1 MSVRRASASDRDA
14 IHRLYAEFF
23 ELSPPPPYSGA
34 SLERELAEVDGILES
49 GIAAIADDGDEAVG
63 FALARRKRGTEGFVS
78 DLYVRP
84 EARRQGVARRLMR
97 AVTEALRE
105 AGATHVTLFVDADNA
120 DARAVYRRWGFRE
133 RVLQLVVE
141 TDALE
146 QRLGGDTRG
155 SFGSIHVQSDDLT
168 AVERAVRQF
177 VPRLPGGSK
186 GSVVSPPRDGWIAVH
201 DELCDREPRMLRR
214 LAREL
219 SDRMGTVVLALG
231 VENGEVLHYELME
244 RGRVV
249 DEYLSVP
256 EYHGARPPGEVVS
269 LAANPRLLA
278 RLTGADPEDIRS
290 IARTASSPSDLPP
303 AAGLLAE
310 LAETLGLA
318 GGAHGYAEAGD
329 APDAIRLPGQPSGSP
344 SS

>member
-1 MSVRRASASDRDA
+1 MTVRAATPTDREA
-14 IHRLYAEFF
+14 IHRLYTDFYAEW
-23 ELSPPPPYSGA
+23 PPPAYTGA
-34 SLERELAEVDGILES
+34 VSEEELAKVDDVLAS
-49 GIAAIADDGDEAVG
+49 GIAAVAEEDGEAVG
-63 FALARRKRGTEGFVS
+63 FSLAWRKRGTQGFVS

-84 EARRQGVARRLMR
+84 DARRKGIGKRLLR
-97 AVTEALRE
+97 FVTDALRE
-105 AGATHVTLFVDADNA
+105 AGATHVTLYVEVENA

-133 RVLQLVVE
+133 HVLQLVVE
-141 TDALE
+141 ADALAA
-146 QRLGGDTRG
+146 RLGGAERG
-155 SFGSIHVQSDDLT
+155 GSLGSIHVQSDDLA

-219 SDRMGTVVLALG
+219 SDRMGAVVLALG
-231 VENGEVLHYELME
+231 VENGEVAHYELME

-256 EYHGARPPGEVVS
+256 EYHGPRPPGEVVS

-278 RLTGADPEDIRS
+278 RLTGADPERIR
-290 IARTASSPSDLPP
+290 AAAPNASSPSELPP
-303 AAGLLAE
+303 ARELLAGLAD
-310 LAETLGLA
+310 TLGLP
-318 GGAHGYAEAGD
+318 GGAHGYEEARATTGAVVI
-329 APDAIRLPGQPSGSP
+329 APS
-344 SS
+344 